1 MWWSG
6 SFSQSGLERRSLLI
20 PPPREGGRLQTG
32 WKSFQGW
39 EATTGLNIWLDKC
52 QQGSRTKDSVVL
64 KLNRNGIKSV
74 YISSVCYSFLTV
86 LSKSV
91 FKAWINIPA
100 VNVNFYFEVLYRAW
114 LFSFILA
121 KNAVTSWTRSL
132 TSMQYCHYSFG
143 ASVCYQ
149 NQVKLQ
155 DAVFLCVT

>member
-1 MWWSG
+1 M
-6 SFSQSGLERRSLLI
+6 
-20 PPPREGGRLQTG
+20 
-32 WKSFQGW
+32 
-39 EATTGLNIWLDKC
+39 
-52 QQGSRTKDSVVL
+52 VL

-91 FKAWINIPA
+91 FKAWINVPA
-100 VNVNFYFEVLYRAW
+100 VNVNFYFGVLY
-114 LFSFILA
+114 SFILA